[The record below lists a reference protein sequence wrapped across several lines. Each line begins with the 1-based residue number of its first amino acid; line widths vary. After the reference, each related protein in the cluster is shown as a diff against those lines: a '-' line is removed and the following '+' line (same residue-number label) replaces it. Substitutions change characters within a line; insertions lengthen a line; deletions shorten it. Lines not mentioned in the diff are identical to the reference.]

1 MEVWCRPMVLWHW
14 FAIGCVWYR
23 LIFCIVI
30 YSQSTT
36 SNHHAYPAIGFLSFL
51 FVRCSYHITT
61 IAGVFFLTCSAFIIR
76 KTLVKMQ
83 HYCQTH
89 SVYNNLVILLWLKLY
104 LLNSPR
110 RWFTMSHICKGVW
123 IPYPPRVFDRFQCS
137 PDNDTTKR
145 LRWKHSARVRWIPLP
160 WNDWHTRLRK
170 EAACGS
176 GSGQISISTSM
187 SE

>member
-1 MEVWCRPMVLWHW
+1 MEVWCRPMGLWCW
-14 FAIGCVWYR
+14 FAIGCAWYR
-23 LIFCIVI
+23 LIFFIVI

-36 SNHHAYPAIGFLSFL
+36 SNHHAYPAIGFLFCL
-51 FVRCSYHITT
+51 FVCCSYHITT

-89 SVYNNLVILLWLKLY
+89 SVHNNIVILLEILFK
-104 LLNSPR
+104 NPR
-110 RWFTMSHICKGVW
+110 RWFIMSHICKGVW

-137 PDNDTTKR
+137 PDNDTTKQ
-145 LRWKHSARVRWIPLP
+145 LRCKHSARVRRIPLP
-160 WNDWHTRLRK
+160 WNDQHTRLRK

-176 GSGQISISTSM
+176 GSGQILIPTSM

>member
-1 MEVWCRPMVLWHW
+1 MQANGVMTLVCNRM
-14 FAIGCVWYR
+14 CVIKV
-23 LIFCIVI
+23 IFFIVT

-36 SNHHAYPAIGFLSFL
+36 SNHHAYPAIGFLFCL

-76 KTLVKMQ
+76 KTLVKTQ

-89 SVYNNLVILLWLKLY
+89 SVHNNIVILLEIL
-104 LLNSPR
+104 SFQEPS
-110 RWFTMSHICKGVW
+110 TMIYNVA
-123 IPYPPRVFDRFQCS
+123 YRFQCS

-145 LRWKHSARVRWIPLP
+145 LRWKHSARVRQIPLL
-160 WNDWHTRLRK
+160 WNDRHKRLRK

-176 GSGQISISTSM
+176 GSGRILISTSM
-187 SE
+187 LE